1 MASVQILT
9 RVTDERQVMQ
19 SGVRLGEY
27 FGRLSDRRV
36 YDAMDNARAE
46 LSIPA
51 PPPSYPIKWQT
62 EKQRRA
68 FFATDGFGRGIPT
81 PRTGAY
87 TQGFRVQKVEL
98 RAYRLINRVGYS
110 GYVGGRA
117 RGQDQSSIHAGRWP
131 KIFDVIQKWSR
142 RLLDV
147 VGQDLSRV
155 IRNEGIGL

>member
-9 RVTDERQVMQ
+9 RVTDKRQVMQ
-19 SGVRLGEY
+19 SGIRLGDY
-27 FGRLSDRRV
+27 FGHLSDRRV
-36 YDAMDNARAE
+36 YDAMDNARME

-51 PPPSYPIKWQT
+51 LPPTYPIKWDT

-98 RAYRLINRVGYS
+98 RAYRLVNATGYA
-110 GYVGGRA
+110 GHVGGRA
-117 RGQDQSSIHAGRWP
+117 RGQDQSTIHAGRWP
-131 KIFDVIQKWSR
+131 KIFDIVRKWSLT
-142 RLLDV
+142 LLQI
-147 VGQDLSRV
+147 VGKDLSKI